1 MAKPERERNIT
12 GKCKKR
18 TRLLLLGQRP
28 SAIMKKMR
36 KKRSKKTNTCHTSW
50 RHLLD
55 LNDLSWL
62 IALITCIVFIRHR
75 HIIAHLL
82 IEAAAFITRVV
93 CVLAGL
99 KIQMNSKDFFH
110 HFWWIE
116 WWAWDVMRFGLCVCC
131 DDFLLQFRS
140 GDHIWFKSKS
150 LSFQFIFS
158 CCIAGVNCLCRLGFL
173 DCVTVDACNY
183 LLFCFKLALICW
195 FPYYTTARWVLLLE
209 IWMGFGSC
217 FFAYVQVNFSQTHY
231 PK

>member
-28 SAIMKKMR
+28 SAIMKKMW
-36 KKRSKKTNTCHTSW
+36 KKKKTNTCHTSW

-82 IEAAAFITRVV
+82 IEAAAFITRAV

-99 KIQMNSKDFFH
+99 KIQANSKDFFH

-131 DDFLLQFRS
+131 DDFLLQFRA
-140 GDHIWFKSKS
+140 GDHIWFKSKTWCAKS
-150 LSFQFIFS
+150 LCCYRASPFLLLGSFSLCHHVWCQCSCLLVVS
-158 CCIAGVNCLCRLGFL
+158 CCTPVAGCLLRHDLGHFL
-173 DCVTVDACNY
+173 FVVFTCIY
-183 LLFCFKLALICW
+183 
-195 FPYYTTARWVLLLE
+195 
-209 IWMGFGSC
+209 
-217 FFAYVQVNFSQTHY
+217 
-231 PK
+231 